1 MINIVIKKISYRKS
15 VLPINVPTISAQ
27 IAEKFPT
34 RCSRNNEQ
42 QQETFELQPVQSHS
56 RTIHVAPIHS
66 EEQSVESLENSDM
79 IQPIGVF
86 EFAQIAERI
95 PIRCRNNEHRQE
107 TLELQPVQ
115 SHSRTIHVAPIHSEE
130 QSVESLENR
139 DTIQP
144 IEFIESGIDS
154 GLTPV
159 VPVQNFCL
167 NNIKFNPDLIGS
179 AGLTILF
186 VIIFIVFYFYVGQI
200 VFADDYETFVLLQ
213 HLYYCFPIALPTIYF
228 VVNPKHLITALRDL
242 PCNY

>member
-27 IAEKFPT
+27 IAERFPT

-66 EEQSVESLENSDM
+66 EEQSVESLENSDT

-86 EFAQIAERI
+86 EFI
-95 PIRCRNNEHRQE
+95 
-107 TLELQPVQ
+107 
-115 SHSRTIHVAPIHSEE
+115 
-130 QSVESLENR
+130 
-139 DTIQP
+139 D
-144 IEFIESGIDS
+144 SGIDS

-179 AGLTILF
+179 AGLTILV
-186 VIIFIVFYFYVGQI
+186 VIILIVFHFFVGQI

>member
-1 MINIVIKKISYRKS
+1 MPVLFDGHNLPPLVEIGLTDLPKS
-15 VLPINVPTISAQ
+15 GGAMAPLAPPGT
-27 IAEKFPT
+27 T
-34 RCSRNNEQ
+34 GLCRNNEQ
-42 QQETFELQPVQSHS
+42 RQETFELQPVQSHS

-66 EEQSVESLENSDM
+66 EEQSVESLENSDT

-86 EFAQIAERI
+86 EF
-95 PIRCRNNEHRQE
+95 
-107 TLELQPVQ
+107 
-115 SHSRTIHVAPIHSEE
+115 
-130 QSVESLENR
+130 
-139 DTIQP
+139 
-144 IEFIESGIDS
+144 IDS
-154 GLTPV
+154 GIHSGFIPESEETPV

-186 VIIFIVFYFYVGQI
+186 VIILIVFYFYVGQI